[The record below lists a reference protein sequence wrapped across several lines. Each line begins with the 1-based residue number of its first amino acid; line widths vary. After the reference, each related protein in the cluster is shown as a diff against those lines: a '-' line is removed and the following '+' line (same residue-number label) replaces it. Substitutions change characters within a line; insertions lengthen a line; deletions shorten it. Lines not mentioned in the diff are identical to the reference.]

1 LYCRVGGRGE
11 LLVTVLAGFA
21 TFERHLIKARTD
33 EGRKPAKARGV
44 RFGQAR
50 KLDPHQRQEA
60 LQRLANGEALVDV
73 ARTYAVDPT
82 TIGRL
87 LYNGA

>member
-1 LYCRVGGRGE
+1 MR
-11 LLVTVLAGFA
+11 FA
-21 TFERHLIKARTD
+21 R
-33 EGRKPAKARGV
+33 P
-44 RFGQAR
+44 R
-50 KLDPHQRQEA
+50 KLDAHQRQEA
-60 LQRLANGEALVDV
+60 LERLAKGDTLIDV

>member
-1 LYCRVGGRGE
+1 MACVS
-11 LLVTVLAGFA
+11 AG
-21 TFERHLIKARTD
+21 
-33 EGRKPAKARGV
+33 P
-44 RFGQAR
+44 R
-50 KLDPHQRQEA
+50 KLDAHQRQEA
-60 LQRLANGEALVDV
+60 LERLANGETLIDV